1 MPSKRRGR
9 SHSDAD
15 RSPTPSAERKRQ
27 KHEKYHGDSSE
38 LCMAD
43 LTRPKVQPE
52 NYSVGWIC
60 ALDIELTAAECML
73 DEPHGTCDQDTH
85 DSNTYILGRIGE
97 HNIVLACL
105 PDGGAGNN
113 NAAIVATHLRRTF
126 PSITLMLMVG
136 IGGGVP
142 GPHNPRLGDVV
153 IGTEVIQY
161 DLVKS
166 FDDHIQLKG
175 IARRPDSNVRT
186 ALTRFKA
193 GHETHQK
200 NISNILQRL
209 KEYITPDPAL
219 DVLFCGDCEYSSA
232 QDCEFCDQQNHI
244 RRAPRSA
251 EPHIHYGKIASG
263 NRVVRNAIER
273 DSIAEE
279 LDVLCIDM
287 EAAGVMD
294 SFTCL
299 SIRGLSDY
307 ADSHKNDIWQTRAA
321 NAAAA
326 CTKEFLAVVPPR
338 AIPGSSSA
346 SINTSS
352 SARQQQQPRVVLR
365 NIKTG
370 RRGRQL
376 FETKEGLVVLNVSA
390 EDDSVQ
396 AFGSKEILQIASG
409 ICMTENI
416 ESPDAD
422 DSTEE
427 LMDEC
432 ASAYARR

>member
-27 KHEKYHGDSSE
+27 KHEKDRGDSSE

-43 LTRPKVQPE
+43 LSPPKVQPE

-73 DEPHGTCDQDTH
+73 DASHGNCDQDTH
-85 DSNTYILGRIGE
+85 DSNTYILGSIGE

-153 IGTEVIQY
+153 IGNEVIQY

-166 FDDHIQLKG
+166 FDDHVQLKG

-193 GHETHQK
+193 DHETHQK

-209 KEYITPDPAL
+209 KEYIAPDPAL
-219 DVLFCGDCEYSSA
+219 DVLFCGDCEYSPA
-232 QDCEFCDQQNHI
+232 QNCEFCDQQNHR

-251 EPHIHYGKIASG
+251 EPHIHYGRIASG

-273 DSIAEE
+273 DRIAEE

-307 ADSHKNDIWQTRAA
+307 ADSHKNDIWQTHAA

-326 CTKEFLAVVPPR
+326 CTKEFLAVVPSR
-338 AIPGSSSA
+338 ALPA

-376 FETKEGLVVLNVSA
+376 FETNEGLVVSNVSA

-396 AFGSKEILQIASG
+396 AFGSKDILQIASG
-409 ICMTENI
+409 ICTTENI

-422 DSTEE
+422 NSTEE

>member
-9 SHSDAD
+9 SHSDPD

-27 KHEKYHGDSSE
+27 KYEKEHGDSSE
-38 LCMAD
+38 LCMTD
-43 LTRPKVQPE
+43 QKRPKVHLRK
-52 NYSVGWIC
+52 YSVGWIC
-60 ALDIELTAAECML
+60 ALDIELTAAESML
-73 DEPHGTCDQDTH
+73 DALHGTCDQDTH
-85 DSNTYILGRIGE
+85 DSNTYILGSIGQ
-97 HNIVLACL
+97 HNVVLACL
-105 PDGGAGNN
+105 PNDGAGNN

-126 PSITLMLMVG
+126 PSITMMLMVG

-142 GPHNPRLGDVV
+142 GPHNPHLGDVV
-153 IGTEVIQY
+153 IGTKVIQY

-175 IARRPDSNVRT
+175 IGRRPDPNART

-200 NISNILQRL
+200 NISKILQHL
-209 KEYITPDPAL
+209 KGYIAPDPAL
-219 DVLFCGDCEYSSA
+219 DVLFCSSCEYSST
-232 QDCEFCDQQNHI
+232 QDCEFCDEHNHI

-251 EPHIHYGKIASG
+251 EPRIHYGKIASG

-273 DSIAEE
+273 DGIAEE

-294 SFTCL
+294 SFPCL

-307 ADSHKNDIWQTRAA
+307 ADSHKNDVWQKCAA
-321 NAAAA
+321 NTAAA
-326 CTKEFLAVVPPR
+326 CTKEFLAIVPPR
-338 AIPGSSSA
+338 TIPGSICASNNTPSSA
-346 SINTSS
+346 C
-352 SARQQQQPRVVLR
+352 QQQPRIVIR
-365 NIKTG
+365 NIKAG
-370 RRGRQL
+370 DWSHQY
-376 FETKEGLVVLNVSA
+376 FEAKEGSSISDISA
-390 EDDSVQ
+390 GKNSVQ
-396 AFGSKEILQIASG
+396 AFGSKDIIQIASG
-409 ICMTENI
+409 LPTTQNI

-422 DSTEE
+422 DSTDQ

-432 ASAYARR
+432 ASAYARC